1 MPSPLWCLSTSSL
14 LSKKYYRQRI
24 GSIRLTSASLKT
36 VSEEPLTY
44 PLYSNEAVT
53 KGDFIE
59 RIFR

>member
-1 MPSPLWCLSTSSL
+1 MMFINFIIAI
-14 LSKKYYRQRI
+14 KKYYRQRI
-24 GSIRLTSASLKT
+24 VSIRLTSASLKT
-36 VSEEPLTY
+36 VSGEPLTY